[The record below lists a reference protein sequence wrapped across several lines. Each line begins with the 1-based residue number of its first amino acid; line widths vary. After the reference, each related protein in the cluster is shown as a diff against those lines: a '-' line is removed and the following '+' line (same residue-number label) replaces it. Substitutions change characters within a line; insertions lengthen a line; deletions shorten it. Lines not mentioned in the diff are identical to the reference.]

1 VYACRIDSD
10 KSQAVPSAIMD
21 TNVKPIPDGYEAATP
36 YLIIKNAAQAIEFYK
51 KAFGAEELMR
61 IPAPE
66 NKIGHAEI
74 RIGRAPIMLA
84 DEFSDIGFLSP
95 TSLGGSPVG
104 VLIYLEDVD
113 AVFGRA
119 LAMGADVVKPL
130 VDQFYGDR
138 AGTIKDPF
146 GHIWTLA
153 TRKENLSA
161 ATIQQRAASEGPQ

>member
-1 VYACRIDSD
+1 
-10 KSQAVPSAIMD
+10 ME
-21 TNVKPIPDGYEAATP
+21 TNVKPIPDGYEAAIP
-36 YLIIKNAAQAIEFYK
+36 YLIITNAAQAIEFYK
-51 KAFGAEELMR
+51 KAFGAEERLR

-66 NKIGHAEI
+66 YKIGHAEI

-84 DEFSDIGFLSP
+84 DEFPEIGFLSP
-95 TSLGGSPVG
+95 SSLGGSPVG
-104 VLIYLEDVD
+104 VLIYFEDVD
-113 AVFGRA
+113 AVFERA

-153 TRKENLSA
+153 TRKDNLA
-161 ATIQQRAASEGPQ
+161 DETILERAASEVPQ